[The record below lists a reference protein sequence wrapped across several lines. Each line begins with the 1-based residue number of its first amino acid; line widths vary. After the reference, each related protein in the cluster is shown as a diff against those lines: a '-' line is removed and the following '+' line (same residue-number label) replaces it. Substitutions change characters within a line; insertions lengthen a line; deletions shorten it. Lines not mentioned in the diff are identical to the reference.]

1 MDALK
6 PVPGNCI
13 YVVEPGPL
21 VVLVAG
27 IKNSANTV
35 ASSRIL
41 TVDAA
46 CPPSLDTKRP
56 KALPGAPVPSALCVA
71 TPEAVVDLYLLD
83 MCSLIFLLLNYVWA
97 EAHTKLVIKTQLN
110 YYFVRM

>member
-1 MDALK
+1 M
-6 PVPGNCI
+6 
-13 YVVEPGPL
+13 YRVEPGPL

-56 KALPGAPVPSALCVA
+56 KALPGAPVPIALCVA
-71 TPEAVVDLYLLD
+71 TPEAVVYLI
-83 MCSLIFLLLNYVWA
+83 STGYVLINFLLF
-97 EAHTKLVIKTQLN
+97 KLCVG
-110 YYFVRM
+110 RSPH